1 MQARHVMTSPV
12 ITISPTFLVRDV
24 AQLVL
29 DRRISGVPVLNGC
42 RLAGIVSE
50 SDLLRRRELG
60 THTPHRPRA
69 WWRDLF
75 RSDRGPAL
83 YTKAHGRRARDV
95 MTRNVVWVPDDA
107 PLSHVAELLEGHRI
121 RRVPVVRAGR
131 LVGIVTRA
139 DLVRAMRARSH
150 STVSHHRHRSDDE
163 IRSALMAEL
172 ESQCWW
178 HSALAVVYVHDGVV
192 NFRGFVNGEA
202 ERHAA
207 RVAAENIAGVRGVH
221 DRRMLAADWNP
232 MI

>member
-1 MQARHVMTSPV
+1 MQAK
-12 ITISPTFLVRDV
+12 
-24 AQLVL
+24 L
-29 DRRISGVPVLNGC
+29 DGC
-42 RLAGIVSE
+42 GLAGIFSE
-50 SDLLRRRELG
+50 S
-60 THTPHRPRA
+60 RA
-69 WWRDLF
+69 Q
-75 RSDRGPAL
+75 
-83 YTKAHGRRARDV
+83 
-95 MTRNVVWVPDDA
+95 
-107 PLSHVAELLEGHRI
+107 
-121 RRVPVVRAGR
+121 
-131 LVGIVTRA
+131 
-139 DLVRAMRARSH
+139 SH
-150 STVSHHRHRSDDE
+150 SMVSHRHRSDDE